1 VFEIGESLAAARR
14 ARGLELVD
22 VEALTR
28 IRAKQLA
35 ALEADRWDEL
45 PGRAYARAFLRS
57 YASALDLDADALV
70 AEFESRFPDNE
81 PAPEPVR
88 RRAPRRYPVRLA
100 LTAAATATV
109 IGIVAWNNPS
119 PHQVELPTMAPPP
132 AAKAAQKP
140 HRAAQPAAARVD
152 RRLVIRAARGNCWLL
167 VRRGGPDGPELYRGT
182 LTRGSVVRFA
192 APRVWIRL
200 GAPSVVDIHRGTKH
214 VRGLPVTPTNIS
226 V

>member
-1 VFEIGESLAAARR
+1 MFEIGGSLAAARR
-14 ARGLELVD
+14 ARGFELVD

-35 ALEADRWDEL
+35 ALEAERWDDL

-70 AEFESRFPDNE
+70 TEFESRFPDDEPEPE
-81 PAPEPVR
+81 PAR
-88 RRAPRRYPVRLA
+88 RPRRRYPVRLM
-100 LTAAATATV
+100 LTAAAALATV
-109 IGIVAWNNPS
+109 VGIVAWNNPS
-119 PHQVELPTMAPPP
+119 PRDVQLPTLAPPP
-132 AAKAAQKP
+132 AAKAAPKP
-140 HRAAQPAAARVD
+140 HPVTHPAQVD

-167 VRRGGPDGPELYRGT
+167 VRRGGIDGPELYRGT

-200 GAPSVVDIHRGTKH
+200 GAPSVVDIRRGTKH
-214 VRGLPVTPTNIS
+214 LRGLPLTPTNIS
-226 V
+226 A

>member
-1 VFEIGESLAAARR
+1 M
-14 ARGLELVD
+14 
-22 VEALTR
+22 EAQTR

-35 ALEADRWDEL
+35 ALEAERWDDL

-70 AEFESRFPDNE
+70 AEFETRFPDDEPEPE
-81 PAPEPVR
+81 PAR
-88 RRAPRRYPVRLA
+88 RVPRRYPVRLT
-100 LTAAATATV
+100 LVAAAIAIV
-109 IGIVAWNNPS
+109 VGIVAWNNPS

-132 AAKAAQKP
+132 AAKASPKP
-140 HRAAQPAAARVD
+140 HKPAQPAQVG

-167 VRRGGPDGPELYRGT
+167 VRRGGPDGPVLYQGT

-200 GAPSVVDIHRGTKH
+200 GAPSVVDIHRGAKQL
-214 VRGLPVTPTNIS
+214 RGLPVDPTN
-226 V
+226 VTV

>member
-1 VFEIGESLAAARR
+1 MFEIGGSLAAARR
-14 ARGLELVD
+14 ARGLELTD

-35 ALEADRWDEL
+35 ALEADRWEEL

-57 YASALDLDADALV
+57 YAAALDLDADALV
-70 AEFESRFPDNE
+70 AEFESRFPDEE
-81 PAPEPVR
+81 PAPAPA
-88 RRAPRRYPVRLA
+88 RRAPRRYPVRLT
-100 LTAAATATV
+100 LVAAAIATV
-109 IGIVAWNNPS
+109 VGIVAWNDPS
-119 PHQVELPTMAPPP
+119 PHQVQLPTMAPPP

-140 HRAAQPAAARVD
+140 HRAAQPAAAKVD
-152 RRLVIRAARGNCWLL
+152 NRLVIRAARGNCWLL

-200 GAPSVVDIHRGTKH
+200 GAPSVVDIHRGTKQL
-214 VRGLPVTPTNIS
+214 RRLPVTPTNIS
-226 V
+226 A